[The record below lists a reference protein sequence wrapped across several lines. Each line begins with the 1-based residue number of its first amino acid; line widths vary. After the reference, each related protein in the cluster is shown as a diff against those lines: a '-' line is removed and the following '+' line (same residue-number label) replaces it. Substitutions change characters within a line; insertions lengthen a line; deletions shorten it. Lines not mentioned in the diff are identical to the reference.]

1 MSRRGTRAGA
11 PATTLTH
18 TDMDFREP
26 FERMAAELEDVGL
39 KLSDPAV
46 ITDQNQF
53 RDLGRRH
60 AELQEA
66 IDLWR
71 EYQQAETDRDEAAAL
86 LQDTDDAEMREFLE
100 LEHAEAVATVDRL
113 HGRLMRQLLPKDP
126 MEAKNAVV
134 EIRAGTGG
142 DEAALFAGDLFGM
155 YSGFAERCGWKLE
168 VVGENEGEMGGYKE
182 ISFVLDGANAFGTM
196 KHEIGVH
203 RVQRVPKTES
213 QGRLHTS
220 AASVVVLREAE
231 DVDIEID
238 PGDLKIESFRAGGPG
253 GQHMQKNDTA
263 IRVLHKPSGVAVVS
277 SNQRSQHQNREQAL
291 RLLRSR
297 LLEMEIERQQQEE
310 ATARRQ
316 QVKSGDRS
324 EKIRTYNWPQDR
336 VTDHRIGLTVHNIPA
351 IMSGEI
357 DAIIEALRENED
369 AERLSE
375 LVGD

>member
-1 MSRRGTRAGA
+1 
-11 PATTLTH
+11 
-18 TDMDFREP
+18 
-26 FERMAAELEDVGL
+26 MAAELEDVGL

>member
-1 MSRRGTRAGA
+1 VSRRGTRAGA